1 MYFILKKYSENY
13 LYILFYLKNKNTV
26 TFEKQNLSII
36 LCGWVIWNEKF
47 GRKTHHSCSR
57 NLKET
62 WYHNTHIAVNVRAH
76 YIQINQSV
84 DCTLKIFLTVTRY
97 AQTNA
102 FLNDRSGVLLKGNIK
117 RDKVFWRKDGDG
129 PKRHELSSSHETKY
143 SGNQRKRKEKNPYI
157 LNVSKNN

>member
-1 MYFILKKYSENY
+1 M
-13 LYILFYLKNKNTV
+13 
-26 TFEKQNLSII
+26 
-36 LCGWVIWNEKF
+36 
-47 GRKTHHSCSR
+47 
-57 NLKET
+57 
-62 WYHNTHIAVNVRAH
+62 RAH

-117 RDKVFWRKDGDG
+117 RDKVFCRKDGDG